1 MILVA
6 DQPAVVAASLDKV
19 RRELGRGLQLTDAD
33 LLAFAWVVDFPM
45 FEWNVEEGRWGH
57 SVERESRPLL
67 EVDRLTVR
75 FGGLI
80 ALAHVSF
87 TIHQGDFVALI
98 GPNGAGKT
106 TVFNVLTGLVRPT
119 TGRLLFRGTD
129 ITRYRSD
136 QISRQGISRTFQ
148 LIRVFPGLSV
158 LDNVRLGAIFGR
170 SGEAPRLESEAL
182 QDILTLTDLL
192 RLADQPAGSLGIRE
206 RKRLEI
212 ARALATQPSL
222 LLLDEVLAG
231 LAPPDARALMDL
243 IHAIHQR
250 GVTLIWIE
258 HIMRAVLEL
267 AERIIV
273 LHHGEKIAEGPPVQV
288 VHDPV
293 VVAAYLGESPAT

>member
-1 MILVA
+1 M
-6 DQPAVVAASLDKV
+6 Q
-19 RRELGRGLQLTDAD
+19 
-33 LLAFAWVVDFPM
+33 
-45 FEWNVEEGRWGH
+45 
-57 SVERESRPLL
+57 RESRPLL
-67 EVDRLTVR
+67 EADRLTVR
-75 FGGLI
+75 FGGLV

-87 TIHQGDFVALI
+87 TIYQGDFVALI

-119 TGRLLFRGTD
+119 TGRLLFRGAD

-158 LDNVRLGAIFGR
+158 LDNVRVGAIFGR
-170 SGEAPRLESEAL
+170 CGGAPRPQSEGL

-192 RLADQPAGSLGIRE
+192 QRADQPAGSLGIGE

-212 ARALATQPSL
+212 ARALATQPRL

-258 HIMRAVLEL
+258 HIMRAVLAL
-267 AERIIV
+267 ADRIIV
-273 LHHGEKIAEGPPVQV
+273 LHHGEKIAEGPPEEV
-288 VHDPV
+288 VRDPIV
-293 VVAAYLGESPAT
+293 VKAYLGDFPAA